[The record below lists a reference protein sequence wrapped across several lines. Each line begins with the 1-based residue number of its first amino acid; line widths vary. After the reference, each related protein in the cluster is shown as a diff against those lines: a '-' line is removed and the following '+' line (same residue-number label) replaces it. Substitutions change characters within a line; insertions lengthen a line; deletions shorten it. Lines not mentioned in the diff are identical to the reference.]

1 MLALP
6 ALLLTAVLGTGLG
19 GGGGGGGSTSSGA
32 DPDWSFLL
40 SGGGLVAVCGILG
53 WFAAL
58 ALGRMPS
65 GLRNLAGYGL
75 GYSAQTY
82 AYLLF
87 LTDAYPNSD
96 PGASGPPWGLPAHA
110 IRVETDDD
118 GRRSRLTV
126 LFRFLLALP
135 HLVWLMLWSVL
146 ALLAGFVN
154 GVHALVRGRSA
165 APLHRFLA
173 AYVRYSAHVTA
184 FISIVA
190 NRFPG
195 FTGEPGYAVDIAI
208 APLERQNRWVTLF
221 RGLLAIPAFLV
232 SGALAVV
239 LGAIGFL
246 GWFAALATGRMPTGL
261 RRLGVIAVRY
271 LAQTNAYWLILT
283 DDYPHASPAVAAPGG
298 EQRAGGGA
306 ARVGAGRPGAGR
318 RGGRLTRSS
327 RLARTL
333 GLLALATAWAFAAS
347 SLWQTRVPDG
357 LARPDLAAR
366 PLFDASL
373 LERAETYERFLRAD
387 FVASQLVLLVVLA
400 LYAWRGAAF
409 ARESAAG
416 RIGTG
421 MLLGMIGLALV
432 WLSQV
437 PFRLVE
443 TWWNRRYDQT
453 DAGYLETLLENW
465 LVLGAEFLFI
475 CLTLVIVM
483 ALAGRWPRRWWL
495 AAAPAFVCLAA
506 LFAFVTP
513 YLFPTEPAGA
523 TLQQDARR
531 FAHAQETETPRI
543 SVQDVSD
550 FTDAPNA
557 FAAGF
562 GPSRRVVLWSTLLDG
577 RFRDRRGER
586 RPGARARPPL
596 AQPHPGGARLVRAL
610 RPPGR
615 MADRGRH
622 AAAGR
627 NAQPRRRADLA
638 PRARQ
643 PPARRAPAAELDLA
657 AHGGGGGLGRAR
669 DDARSRRCAGA
680 LRQVHDAR
688 ALRSG
693 STRLVGG
700 AARQPSLRARADRA
714 RRGLARPEPVG
725 AGLR

>member
-1 MLALP
+1 MTERVRLVITDDLHRSRLTVFFRLLLAFPHLLWLILWTIAVIPTALVTWLATLVAGQPPEALHRFLSSYTRYSTHLSAYLFLAANPYPGFTGEPGYPVDLELPDPAPQARWKTAFRLVLALP

-87 LTDAYPNSD
+87 LTDAYPSSD
-96 PGASGPPWGLPAHA
+96 PGASGPPWGLPAHS

-118 GRRSRLTV
+118 ARRSRLTV

-195 FTGEPGYAVDIAI
+195 FTGEPGYAVEIAI

-298 EQRAGGGA
+298 EHEPVAELPGSAAGW
-306 ARVGAGRPGAGR
+306 

-400 LYAWRGAAF
+400 LYAWRGSGVRPRVGGRADRDGDAPRDDRPR
-409 ARESAAG
+409 AR
-416 RIGTG
+416 
-421 MLLGMIGLALV
+421 L
-432 WLSQV
+432 
-437 PFRLVE
+437 
-443 TWWNRRYDQT
+443 
-453 DAGYLETLLENW
+453 
-465 LVLGAEFLFI
+465 
-475 CLTLVIVM
+475 
-483 ALAGRWPRRWWL
+483 ALAGSLPPRRD
-495 AAAPAFVCLAA
+495 V
-506 LFAFVTP
+506 V
-513 YLFPTEPAGA
+513 EPP
-523 TLQQDARR
+523 LR
-531 FAHAQETETPRI
+531 P
-543 SVQDVSD
+543 
-550 FTDAPNA
+550 
-557 FAAGF
+557 
-562 GPSRRVVLWSTLLDG
+562 DG
-577 RFRDRRGER
+577 RRLPRNAAREL
-586 RPGARARPPL
+586 ARARRRVPVHLPHARDRDGARRPL
-596 AQPHPGGARLVRAL
+596 AATLVARGSAGVRL
-610 RPPGR
+610 
-615 MADRGRH
+615 
-622 AAAGR
+622 
-627 NAQPRRRADLA
+627 PR
-638 PRARQ
+638 
-643 PPARRAPAAELDLA
+643 
-657 AHGGGGGLGRAR
+657 
-669 DDARSRRCAGA
+669 GA
-680 LRQVHDAR
+680 LRLRDALPLSDRTGRCDPPAGR
-688 ALRSG
+688 A
-693 STRLVGG
+693 T
-700 AARQPSLRARADRA
+700 LRACTGDRDSAD
-714 RRGLARPEPVG
+714 LG
-725 AGLR
+725 AGRLGLH